1 MKKFFIV
8 YGHYDDKSFNA
19 AIKNTFIDGA
29 LEAGHKVDLLDLYK
43 ENFNPIFA
51 GEEPGPEILD
61 HRKRIED
68 CDAIVFIAPV
78 WNFRMP
84 AILEGWIDR
93 VLAPPWAFS
102 FKQLIGN
109 YGYPNGNLSDKK
121 AIIFCTYGSPRF
133 AVTTFFLNLPIRRLK
148 RGVFH
153 ICGIRNILYK
163 RYFAVP
169 FVEEKRRKKFLEDMA
184 MPFFS
189 LTVLHPMTFTLI
201 RFLFINSSTIFNCCI
216 SLLPK

>member
-19 AIKNTFIDGA
+19 AIKNTFIEGA
-29 LEAGHKVDLLDLYK
+29 LEAGYKVDLLDLYK

-102 FKQLIGN
+102 FQN
-109 YGYPNGNLSDKK
+109 
-121 AIIFCTYGSPRF
+121 IF
-133 AVTTFFLNLPIRRLK
+133 
-148 RGVFH
+148 
-153 ICGIRNILYK
+153 
-163 RYFAVP
+163 
-169 FVEEKRRKKFLEDMA
+169 RRKFL
-184 MPFFS
+184 
-189 LTVLHPMTFTLI
+189 
-201 RFLFINSSTIFNCCI
+201 
-216 SLLPK
+216 